1 MTRSQTLLT
10 LLLLLPLTAC
20 PPPIRKERTG
30 AGANGTATRSAT
42 ASPAGGGPAGPA
54 ARYDPAKDPAN
65 VGGWAWSPP
74 RSAEDLADRV
84 KKPFSIEALYR
95 LRSVADPRWS
105 PDGAWILFV
114 VTTHELKAGKSNAE
128 IYRVNADGSDL
139 RRMTRHK
146 GADNHPRWAPDG
158 KSFLFVST
166 RKGDKP
172 QIWRM
177 PADGGEPE
185 QITDLS
191 TGVSSPIWSPD
202 GKRVAYASRVFP
214 DCGADDAKNK
224 AALAKLKE
232 SPIQAHLAD
241 ELLYRHWTSFS
252 GGRRSHIFV
261 RELEG
266 GKTVDVTPGDF
277 ESPAFS
283 LGGEGFA
290 FSPDGE
296 ELCFVSNR
304 SAPSARAWTTN
315 KDLFVVPV
323 GGGEVR
329 NLTADNKAY
338 DGHPAYSPDGRYIA
352 FLRQDKPGYEA
363 DRFRLALY
371 DRKSGQTRLLG
382 AGFGDWVLDF
392 RWSADSRAVVFKAPI
407 KGRFPLLSVDVQ
419 RGSIRRLQ
427 IPSVRSFALSRAGR
441 LAFTHSAVDRPLEL
455 YTADPAGAK
464 ARRLTHLNKAVAE
477 THDLRPVE
485 ELWLPGAAGKKV
497 HTFVVKPHGF
507 RAGERYPL
515 IINVHGGPQYQWAD
529 AFRGDWQV
537 YPGAGYVV
545 AFFNPHGSI
554 GYGQPYTAAISKDW
568 AGKVYQDVMK
578 VTDALEQLPYVDPAR
593 VGAMGWSYGGY
604 MMNWLLGHTKRFKAL
619 VSMMGLYDLVSFYG
633 ATEELWFP
641 EWDVGGTPWD
651 SAETY
656 RSASPSSYAARF
668 STPTLVISGMRDYRV
683 PYTQSLQLFT
693 ALRRRGVPARLIL
706 LPNDGHWPSYVKS
719 MPLYYAAHLDWF
731 HRYLGGGPSPYD
743 IKQLV
748 RGTALKK

>member
-1 MTRSQTLLT
+1 MTNDRTILP
-10 LLLLLPLTAC
+10 LLLLLTLTAC
-20 PPPIRKERTG
+20 PPPIRKERVRADG
-30 AGANGTATRSAT
+30 AAARSAT
-42 ASPAGGGPAGPA
+42 ASPTRGAPTDPAM
-54 ARYDPAKDPAN
+54 RYDPSKDPAN
-65 VGGWAWSPP
+65 VGGWAWSRP
-74 RSAEDLADRV
+74 RSAEDPADRR

-105 PDGAWILFV
+105 PDGAQILFV

-146 GADNHPRWAPDG
+146 AADNHPRWAPDG

-172 QIWRM
+172 QVWRM

-185 QITDLS
+185 QLTDLS

-202 GKRVAYASRVFP
+202 GRRIAYASRVFP

-224 AALAKLKE
+224 AALAARKE

-261 RELEG
+261 RELKG
-266 GKTVDVTPGDF
+266 GKSVDVTPGDF
-277 ESPAFS
+277 ESPVFS
-283 LGGEGFA
+283 PGEQGFA

-304 SAPSARAWTTN
+304 EAPSARAWTTN
-315 KDLFVVPV
+315 KDLFVVPA
-323 GGGEVR
+323 GGGEAR
-329 NLTADNKAY
+329 NLTAGNKAY

-371 DRKSGQTRLLG
+371 DRKSGETRLLG

-392 RWSADSRAVVFKAPI
+392 RWSADSRAIVFKAPI

-419 RGSIRRLQ
+419 RGAIRRLQ
-427 IPSVRSFALSRAGR
+427 IPSVRAFDLSRAGR
-441 LAFTHSAVDRPLEL
+441 LVFTHSAVDRPLEL
-455 YTADPAGAK
+455 FSADPAGAR
-464 ARRLTHLNKAVAE
+464 ARRLTHFNKAVAE
-477 THDLRPVE
+477 AHDLRPVE

-497 HTFVVKPHGF
+497 HTFVVKPHDF
-507 RAGERYPL
+507 RAGKRYPL

-537 YPGAGYVV
+537 YPAAGYVV
-545 AFFNPHGSI
+545 AFFNPHGSV
-554 GYGQPYTAAISKDW
+554 GYGQPYTAAISRDW

-578 VTDALEQLPYVDPAR
+578 VTDALEKLPYVDSAR
-593 VGAMGWSYGGY
+593 IGAMGWSYGGY
-604 MMNWLLGHTKRFKAL
+604 MMNWLLGHTTRYKAL
-619 VSMMGLYDLVSFYG
+619 VSMMGLYDLASFYG

-706 LPNDGHWPSYVKS
+706 LPNDGHWPSWVKS